1 MPKKAYAD
9 PNGNPPVRD
18 RRLDILR
25 FAQQLMLF
33 GFAAT
38 VALSLFTFRDN
49 IRDAYAE
56 YRSSIQLEETKA
68 DSRINFEPDSSN
80 IFGLFGN
87 NLAVLNQ
94 GTYKL
99 YTPAGDEQLAMQY
112 ISANPAMSVS
122 ETYVC
127 IYSRGSTT
135 LTVTGQTSKAGTITV
150 SGGIIDVVQNDAG
163 YIAVVH
169 NDDRYRS
176 VVSVFDPTL
185 QLRYEWKTSEYYVQT
200 AALSPDGKTLGVVA
214 LTQDDAVFITR
225 VITFLLAEENYHS
238 VCDIPETIVTDL
250 TFLGNEALCA
260 VGDTRACVLN
270 LDGSIRYEYDYGGN
284 SLRTCDY
291 DSAVCVLSVVD
302 RTSGLASYLVSLS
315 AGAEPV
321 IVETD
326 EIRWID
332 VNSGYVALLYTD
344 TVEVRDTM
352 LNPLGK
358 PVTVYNVRR
367 VFMTSA
373 GKALLIYTSEAGVV
387 DLITPFLQ
395 K

>member
-1 MPKKAYAD
+1 MPNKAYAD
-9 PNGNPPVRD
+9 PNMNLPARD
-18 RRLDILR
+18 KRLDYLR

-33 GFAAT
+33 GLVAT
-38 VALSLFTFRDN
+38 VILSLYIFRDD
-49 IRDAYAE
+49 ILDAYAT
-56 YRSSIQLEETKA
+56 YRSSVQIEEVKA

-80 IFGLFGN
+80 LFGLYGN
-87 NLAVLNQ
+87 HLAVLNQ

-112 ISANPAMSVS
+112 ISANPALSVS
-122 ETYVC
+122 DAYVC
-127 IYSRGSTT
+127 LYSRGAPS
-135 LTVTGQTSKAGTITV
+135 LTVTGLTSKIGTLEM
-150 SGGIIDVVQNDAG
+150 SGGIVDVAQNDAG
-163 YIAVVH
+163 FIAVVH

-176 VVSVFDPTL
+176 VVSVYDSTL
-185 QLRYEWKTSEYYVQT
+185 ALRYEWKTSEYYVQT
-200 AALSPDGKTLGVVA
+200 AAISPDGKTLAVVA

-238 VCDIPETIVTDL
+238 VCDIPETIVTDVA
-250 TFLGNEALCA
+250 FLGNEAVCA
-260 VGDTRACVLN
+260 IGDTRACVLN
-270 LDGSIRYEYDYGGN
+270 LDGSMRYEYDYGGN

-291 DSAVCVLSVVD
+291 DTAVCVLSVVD
-302 RTSGLASYLVSLS
+302 RRSGLWSYLVSLS

-321 IVETD
+321 VVETD
-326 EIRWID
+326 GIRWID
-332 VNSGYVALLYTD
+332 VNAGYVALLYTD

-352 LNPLGK
+352 LNPLCK

-373 GKALLIYTSEAGVV
+373 GKALMIYTSEAGVV